1 MTRYVLEREKV
12 MHKCVICGNGYKNSR
27 SLASHAY
34 ICRKSN
40 KNTPVGGIKALKRS
54 ILDPIAETVATR
66 NTPHQEDS
74 NFDQSSNDSYN
85 ENAQKLPQKDE
96 LARQSDTQAYLV
108 GGRNNSDSTHR
119 HQHTANRPE
128 KVRNLAD
135 HAKLIKMLCKSI
147 LDGTI
152 PLESHHVNAL
162 KLHKKFVRKIA
173 YNTLNLK
180 EVRKIIQKNEKPL
193 QTVLDIVVSIL
204 ASLLV

>member
-1 MTRYVLEREKV
+1 

-54 ILDPIAETVATR
+54 ILDPIAETAATR

-85 ENAQKLPQKDE
+85 ENDE

-108 GGRNNSDSTHR
+108 GRRNNRDSTHR
-119 HQHTANRPE
+119 HQHTANQST

-135 HAKLIKMLCKSI
+135 HAKLIKMLCKWI

-152 PLESHHVNAL
+152 PLDPIML
-162 KLHKKFVRKIA
+162 
-173 YNTLNLK
+173 TL
-180 EVRKIIQKNEKPL
+180 
-193 QTVLDIVVSIL
+193 
-204 ASLLV
+204 